1 MFESSEGLLHWNTK
15 ISLQCRRRVPTK
27 QWRTMDRSG
36 RVQWGW
42 VRLLRCHRA
51 LWSWFWFDHDIGMV
65 TNISSLQCIGIVVS
79 WYQEAL
85 VLWVVDMKWYC
96 GQLDPPCLNCPLY
109 SQWLADR
116 ERVKEVDQHQTLS
129 PENAILDLIPIC
141 QHFITQRKALSKIAI
156 STTTTIIIILIII
169 VVVMIII

>member
-51 LWSWFWFDHDIGMV
+51 LWWWFWFDHDIG

-79 WYQEAL
+79 RYQEAL

-96 GQLDPPCLNCPLY
+96 GQLDPPVLTALFTP
-109 SQWLADR
+109 SDWLI
-116 ERVKEVDQHQTLS
+116 ERGWKRWISIKPRRMPFLTSFRYANILLRKEKHYLKS
-129 PENAILDLIPIC
+129 PFPP
-141 QHFITQRKALSKIAI
+141 RPPS
-156 STTTTIIIILIII
+156 SSSSSS
-169 VVVMIII
+169 

>member
-51 LWSWFWFDHDIGMV
+51 LWWWFWFDHDIG

-96 GQLDPPCLNCPLY
+96 GQLDRPCLNCPLY

-116 ERVKEVDQHQTLS
+116 ERVKGVDQHQTS
-129 PENAILDLIPIC
+129 PRRMPFLTSFRYANILLHKEKHYLKSP
-141 QHFITQRKALSKIAI
+141 FPPRPPS
-156 STTTTIIIILIII
+156 SSSSSS
-169 VVVMIII
+169 